1 MDRGNAI
8 GLSRLELGSRAAG
21 RHDARDSRAI
31 FGDFGTRLLIED
43 AATSRLV
50 VALAVAFAAAPGC
63 APLPGTS
70 AVVLAD
76 DGRLLRPGC
85 ETPAPAWFDV
95 YDASH
100 RRSGDLLIE
109 LHDLGDGSDPFVLEL
124 RRGRHVERIEG
135 ESAVRVLRSQVRSIR
150 VEHDGH
156 WIVCRITADWPRSVL
171 VVLVD
176 STLRV
181 LAGGGG

>member
-1 MDRGNAI
+1 MREFI
-8 GLSRLELGSRAAG
+8 ETAAV
-21 RHDARDSRAI
+21 
-31 FGDFGTRLLIED
+31 TRPV
-43 AATSRLV
+43 AAMV
-50 VALAVAFAAAPGC
+50 FALAAALGC

-109 LHDLGDGSDPFVLEL
+109 MHDLGDGSEPFALEL
-124 RRGRHVERIEG
+124 RQGRHVERIEG